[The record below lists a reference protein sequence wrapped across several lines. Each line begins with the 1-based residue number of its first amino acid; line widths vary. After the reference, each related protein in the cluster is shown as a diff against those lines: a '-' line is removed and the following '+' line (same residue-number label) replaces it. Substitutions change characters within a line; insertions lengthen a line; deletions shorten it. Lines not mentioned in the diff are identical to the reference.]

1 MSQEYS
7 TTPSKKIRRTRS
19 QRNRPVLVTDEE
31 NEKTALPEVDTTEV
45 EASPAVEAVTVEAVA
60 ETPKRQSRLPNFFS
74 RVDKSEQEVA
84 PKQEDIVQA
93 RLARATRKQAGSN
106 TAAVAKEETAT
117 GDGKTTKVPAK
128 ATATQPPKLFKSRH
142 FLGFAIYLLGAEF
155 LLPYEANALVK
166 LGLNKTLFSFPL
178 FGATATVSTSFLFN
192 IITLILLL
200 YVLVKMDLLPSS
212 LTGGS
217 AAQRNAKTAQSRNN
231 QSEPGEKQTPPP
243 MRQGVQGAD
252 DDLYQE
258 YRANQ
263 RRDKKR

>member
-31 NEKTALPEVDTTEV
+31 NKTLAQTSPAVDTTAV
-45 EASPAVEAVTVEAVA
+45 ETPPAVEEDPVEVVA

-74 RVDKSEQEVA
+74 RVDKSEQETN
-84 PKQEDIVQA
+84 PNQEDVVQA
-93 RLARATRKQAGSN
+93 RLARATRKQAGN
-106 TAAVAKEETAT
+106 NAAAVAKEETAT
-117 GDGKTTKVPAK
+117 SDGKVTKAR
-128 ATATQPPKLFKSRH
+128 ATQPPKLFKSRH

-155 LLPYEANALVK
+155 LLPYETNALAK
-166 LGLNKTLFSFPL
+166 LGLNKPLFTLPL

-192 IITLILLL
+192 IFTLILLL
-200 YVLVKMDLLPSS
+200 YILVKMDLLPSS
-212 LTGGS
+212 LAGS
-217 AAQRNAKTAQSRNN
+217 GAAQRNAKATQSRNN
-231 QSEPGEKQTPPP
+231 QQEPGVKQTPPST
-243 MRQGVQGAD
+243 RQGVQGTD